1 MSKLTRKLYCR
12 MLKIGCIGFGGGNA
26 VIPIIERECEEFIT
40 SEELDKDVLIASITP
55 GALPV
60 EIASGIG
67 KYAAGRIGMVMC
79 AMLMALPGA
88 VATLFLVSCI
98 SYCNESVFRQI
109 ELLSIGV
116 TIFIVVILLNFI
128 KCSVLGKSFEIE
140 NASTVERE
148 LVIKI
153 LVMCLV
159 FFLTS
164 GKKIFSLLQINSTP
178 MLNLNATQIIMGT
191 LLIILCSEVYSFLKG
206 QTMYKP
212 KKNWNLKEAIKDIEV
227 WFGVLGGLLVLVL
240 FFFKKYIP
248 FLLTGIASSFL
259 SFGGGDSYLTVV
271 DSMFIENQLINSV
284 DFYTL
289 LLPVINILPGS
300 ILCKA
305 MTGMGYLYG
314 LSYYNYAIALLGG
327 VFGFITS
334 VVASGFIFQLVYQF
348 YEKYE
353 YLGMFVKLKY
363 WIRPIV
369 SGILLN
375 VIITLILEVQ
385 SIVNKY
391 QLSSTYFMVCLV
403 IFLISIFL
411 KWKHVN
417 DRWNLM
423 IAVLI
428 MISVGNILG

>member
-1 MSKLTRKLYCR
+1 
-12 MLKIGCIGFGGGNA
+12 
-26 VIPIIERECEEFIT
+26 
-40 SEELDKDVLIASITP
+40 
-55 GALPV
+55 
-60 EIASGIG
+60 
-67 KYAAGRIGMVMC
+67 
-79 AMLMALPGA
+79 
-88 VATLFLVSCI
+88 
-98 SYCNESVFRQI
+98 
-109 ELLSIGV
+109 
-116 TIFIVVILLNFI
+116 
-128 KCSVLGKSFEIE
+128 
-140 NASTVERE
+140 
-148 LVIKI
+148 
-153 LVMCLV
+153 
-159 FFLTS
+159 
-164 GKKIFSLLQINSTP
+164 
-178 MLNLNATQIIMGT
+178 
-191 LLIILCSEVYSFLKG
+191 
-206 QTMYKP
+206 MYKP